1 MQDRTLSFIM
11 KEFKKYYLAE
21 KIEPPSRLSRREFG
35 FMFFDKNFVV
45 RHIGFST
52 RQELK
57 EYIVANVPAHLY
69 YSSAYYGNPNAQTM
83 PDKRWMGADL
93 VFDLD
98 ADHVR
103 GAEGL
108 SYPEMLIKVK
118 KEVVRLLDE
127 FILGDFGFDSEHVK
141 IVFSGGRGYHVHVND
156 PRVLRLGSHERREIV
171 DYITGTDLNFDWV
184 FPPKGFD
191 ARSFA
196 KRTHVIRK
204 TVMPDAESGGWKGK
218 MSRGLRHFITE
229 LEVMG
234 EDKAASM
241 FGGLKTGTP
250 PRSIGE
256 KTIREMYRELF
267 VRKGNGMR
275 GADRIIRENNLEVFS
290 KQTYLTA
297 FLRLVENH
305 VKMALIGETDEP
317 VTSDIRRLIRMPS
330 SLHGKTGLR
339 VTSLTRDS
347 LDDFDPLR
355 DAFPETLSEKP
366 IRLNIKEG
374 FEMRL
379 KGENFRLKQGEND
392 VPEFVALFLCC
403 RKAADIA

>member
-1 MQDRTLSFIM
+1 
-11 KEFKKYYLAE
+11 
-21 KIEPPSRLSRREFG
+21 
-35 FMFFDKNFVV
+35 
-45 RHIGFST
+45 
-52 RQELK
+52 
-57 EYIVANVPAHLY
+57 
-69 YSSAYYGNPNAQTM
+69 
-83 PDKRWMGADL
+83 
-93 VFDLD
+93 
-98 ADHVR
+98 
-103 GAEGL
+103 
-108 SYPEMLIKVK
+108 
-118 KEVVRLLDE
+118 
-127 FILGDFGFDSEHVK
+127 
-141 IVFSGGRGYHVHVND
+141 
-156 PRVLRLGSHERREIV
+156 
-171 DYITGTDLNFDWV
+171 
-184 FPPKGFD
+184 
-191 ARSFA
+191 
-196 KRTHVIRK
+196 
-204 TVMPDAESGGWKGK
+204 MPDAESGGWKGK